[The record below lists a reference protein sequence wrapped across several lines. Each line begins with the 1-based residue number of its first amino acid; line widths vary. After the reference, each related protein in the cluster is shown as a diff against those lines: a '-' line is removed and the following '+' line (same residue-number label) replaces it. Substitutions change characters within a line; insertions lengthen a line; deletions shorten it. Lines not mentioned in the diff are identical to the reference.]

1 MSPGLPILA
10 TLSELLICR
19 AWCLQEPWEFC
30 NAGSA
35 YSQTLPVEGTWGQ
48 SFLMLTSCVTVSLGR
63 A

>member
-10 TLSELLICR
+10 VLSELLICSV
-19 AWCLQEPWEFC
+19 WCLQEPWEFC

-35 YSQTLPVEGTWGQ
+35 YSQTPPVEGTWGQ
-48 SFLMLTSCVTVSLGR
+48 SVLMLTSCVTVGLGW